1 MDSEKRAA
9 FEDLILEIL
18 GGYPGGIKEY
28 DLIQELT
35 RAGYDGFSER
45 WMRDS
50 LTLFRGHFSLFHSL
64 YHLRN
69 RLHKEEAGCLDINSI
84 RITLEPYTNVQADL
98 SASGPLASYYLD
110 VTNLEKTT
118 REDVEKL
125 LEQFWTCYPR
135 FENKDRALAEFGL
148 EEPVDYRSVKSRY
161 RELAKRHHPDHG
173 GDSERFK
180 ELNRAMMTLEAIY
193 NPA

>member
-1 MDSEKRAA
+1 MDFEKRVA
-9 FEDLILEIL
+9 FENLILEIL

-50 LTLFRGHFSLFHSL
+50 LSLFRGHFSLFHSL

-69 RLHKEEAGCLDINSI
+69 RLHQEESGCLDINSI
-84 RITLEPYTNVQADL
+84 RITLEPYTNAQADF
-98 SASGPLASYYLD
+98 AAADPLAEYYLD

-125 LEQFWTCYPR
+125 LEQFWTCHSQ
-135 FENKDRALAEFGL
+135 FENKGEALAEFGL

-161 RELAKRHHPDHG
+161 RELAKEYHPDRG